1 MSSGGGETPRF
12 GGSWRPKNKK
22 VLEKWKKDGGT
33 EKKTPSG
40 STAGYLKPMT
50 LMADEVIP
58 PEAMLT
64 SSGISAA
71 ASSSSHG
78 SRRPRRKKRSS
89 RPSRGGAGSRQG
101 GGQEGEEELPGV
113 VLDGFMLLEH
123 CLVDLP
129 DEATRADLQGK
140 EIRSVVQDDMTLFT
154 NLAYLNLAE
163 NEVNLKWC
171 ESFPA
176 LQVSRE
182 WSSMDRAPTVA
193 GNSRKISI
201 DCRNSTSRAT

>member
-1 MSSGGGETPRF
+1 MSSGAGGEGPRF

-22 VLEKWKKDGGT
+22 QLEKWKKDAGT
-33 EKKTPSG
+33 KKQ
-40 STAGYLKPMT
+40 LKTVT
-50 LMADEVIP
+50 LLAEEVIP

-71 ASSSSHG
+71 AAASQVG
-78 SRRPRRKKRSS
+78 RGPRKKRSS
-89 RPSRGGAGSRQG
+89 RRARGGG
-101 GGQEGEEELPGV
+101 GGKGQQMQAGTEEEEVPGL

-140 EIRSVVQDDMTLFT
+140 EIRSIVQDDMTLFT

-163 NEVNLKWC
+163 NEVNLKAC

-176 LQVSRE
+176 LQVSARVLCC
-182 WSSMDRAPTVA
+182 AV
-193 GNSRKISI
+193 
-201 DCRNSTSRAT
+201 